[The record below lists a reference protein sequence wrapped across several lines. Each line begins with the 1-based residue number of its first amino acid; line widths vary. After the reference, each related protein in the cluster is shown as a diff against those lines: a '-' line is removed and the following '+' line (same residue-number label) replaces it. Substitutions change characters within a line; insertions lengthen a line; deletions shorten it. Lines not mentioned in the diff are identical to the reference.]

1 MYVREERKE
10 YSLIMNDLL
19 LETIENKKIEDCIFE
34 IRGMQVILDSDVAY
48 FYEIET
54 RKLNQQMKR
63 NTERFPDDFCFQLNS
78 KEFTFLKS
86 QNVTSSSS
94 WGGTRKMPYVY
105 TEQGIMALSGVIK
118 NDIAVQMSIKIVRT
132 FISMRKFIFEN
143 SDTLLELARLQNRQ
157 INFEIETN
165 NRFNE
170 VIKLIDKKELPKQTI
185 FYDGQYYDAYEF
197 ISELIR
203 KAKESIILIDPYM
216 DNRALTFLKN
226 KKENVTIFL
235 YKSSKSKLSNEDI
248 SIFEAEYG
256 RINVAAIDTFHDR
269 FLIIDKEECYS
280 LGTSLNHAGK
290 RTFGINKIIDI
301 DMIKTLIGKLYL

>member
-1 MYVREERKE
+1 
-10 YSLIMNDLL
+10 MNDLL

-34 IRGMQVILDSDVAY
+34 IRGMQVMLDSDVAY
-48 FYEIET
+48 FYNVEVK
-54 RKLNQQMKR
+54 RLNEQMKR
-63 NTERFPDDFCFQLNS
+63 NKERFPADFCFQLNDS
-78 KEFTFLKS
+78 EYESLLRS
-86 QNVTSSSS
+86 QNATSNLISSK
-94 WGGTRKMPYVY
+94 RRYNPYVY

-132 FISMRKFIFEN
+132 FISMRKFILEN

-165 NRFNE
+165 SRFNE

-197 ISELIR
+197 ISNLIR
-203 KAKESIILIDPYM
+203 KANESIILIDPYL
-216 DNRALTFLKN
+216 DNKSLSFLKN
-226 KKENVTIFL
+226 KKDNVTIFL
-235 YKSSKSKLSNEDI
+235 YKSSKSKLSNDDI
-248 SIFEAEYG
+248 SIFETEYG
-256 RINVAAIDTFHDR
+256 HIDVSTIDAIHDR

-290 RTFGINKIIDI
+290 RTFGINKIVEPAII
-301 DMIKTLIGKLYL
+301 TSLINKIGL

>member
-1 MYVREERKE
+1 
-10 YSLIMNDLL
+10 MNDLL

-34 IRGMQVILDSDVAY
+34 IRGMQVMLDSDVAY
-48 FYEIET
+48 FYNVEVK
-54 RKLNQQMKR
+54 RLNEQMKR
-63 NTERFPDDFCFQLNS
+63 NKERFPEDFCFQLNDS
-78 KEFTFLKS
+78 EYESLLRS
-86 QNVTSSSS
+86 QNATSNLISSK
-94 WGGTRKMPYVY
+94 RRYNPYVY

-132 FISMRKFIFEN
+132 FISMRKFILEN

-165 NRFNE
+165 SRFNE

-197 ISELIR
+197 ISNLIR
-203 KAKESIILIDPYM
+203 KANESIILIDPYL
-216 DNRALTFLKN
+216 DNKSLSFLKN
-226 KKENVTIFL
+226 KKDNVTIFL
-235 YKSSKSKLSNEDI
+235 YKSSKSKLSNDDI
-248 SIFEAEYG
+248 SIFETEYG
-256 RINVAAIDTFHDR
+256 HIDVSTIDTIHDR

-290 RTFGINKIIDI
+290 RTFGINKIVEPAII
-301 DMIKTLIGKLYL
+301 TSLINKIGL